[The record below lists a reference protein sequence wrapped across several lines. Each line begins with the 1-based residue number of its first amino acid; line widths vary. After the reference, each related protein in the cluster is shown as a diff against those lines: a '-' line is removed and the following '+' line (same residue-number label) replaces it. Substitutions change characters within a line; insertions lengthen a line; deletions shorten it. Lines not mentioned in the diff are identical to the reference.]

1 MAKVHLSQESG
12 PIFRAV
18 EGLQRLTELFERRR
32 RQLAREAGLS
42 DPQWRVLEQIAS
54 EEFMPSMFA
63 RSRETSAASI
73 SRTLRQL
80 LERELVAV
88 SIGSEDA
95 RQREY
100 RVTARG
106 RRVLSKLRERRR
118 EALETVWS
126 DFSGRELREFARFAQ
141 VLADRIEAYAE
152 DVDKPA

>member
-1 MAKVHLSQESG
+1 
-12 PIFRAV
+12 
-18 EGLQRLTELFERRR
+18 
-32 RQLAREAGLS
+32 
-42 DPQWRVLEQIAS
+42 
-54 EEFMPSMFA
+54 MPSMFA
-63 RSRETSAASI
+63 RSRETSAASV

-80 LERELVAV
+80 LEHELVSVAIA
-88 SIGSEDA
+88 SADA

-126 DFSGRELREFARFAQ
+126 GFSRKELREFARFAE

-152 DVDKPA
+152 DVETRA

>member
-1 MAKVHLSQESG
+1 MAGVHPSQQSG

-80 LERELVAV
+80 LQRELVAV

-141 VLADRIEAYAE
+141 ALADRIEAYAE

>member
-1 MAKVHLSQESG
+1 MPKPSPSQESG
-12 PIFRAV
+12 PLFRAV

-42 DPQWRVLEQIAS
+42 DPQWRVLEQIAR
-54 EEFMPSMFA
+54 EQFMPSMFA
-63 RSRETSAASI
+63 RSRETSAASV

-80 LERELVAV
+80 LDRELVAV
-88 SIGSEDA
+88 AIGSEDA

-100 RVTARG
+100 RATARG

-126 DFSGRELREFARFAQ
+126 DFSRRELRDFALFAEG
-141 VLADRIEAYAE
+141 LAVRIEAYA
-152 DVDKPA
+152 DDLDSAA

>member
-1 MAKVHLSQESG
+1 MAKVHPSQESG

-63 RSRETSAASI
+63 RSRETSAASV

-80 LERELVAV
+80 LERELVGV
-88 SIGSEDA
+88 SIGPEDA

-126 DFSGRELREFARFAQ
+126 DFSGRELREFARFAEL
-141 VLADRIEAYAE
+141 LADRIEAYAE
-152 DVDKPA
+152 DVEARD